1 MSVMTIKTAIKK
13 FNKFLVSAHIN
24 PEGDSIG
31 SQIAMASLL
40 KRLGKG
46 VVILNEGPVPHIL
59 QFMKGTEDVMKEM
72 PASFDTFDGAKTP
85 PFKAGKQAPLSIN
98 PEQPPVFKSGCVE
111 RVDFEAAIILDCPDL
126 TRVGNVVEHI
136 AKGKSIINIDHHVSN
151 ENFGKYNWV
160 DIERSSVGEMVF
172 ELFKEFKLKP
182 DYDDA
187 VAIYV
192 AMMTD
197 TGSFKYSNTT
207 SMTHRVTA
215 ELIEAGVRPYEIYG
229 RIYET
234 NSIQNT
240 RLLGEALQTL
250 KVSDDGKIAWL
261 WVTKEMLKKT
271 KASLEGTEGIINF
284 ARSIESSEIA
294 ILFRE
299 TGTENRV
306 KVSFRSKG
314 NIDVNKLAAS
324 FSGGGHATASG
335 CTVFGKLEEVEKK
348 VLIKACEMFEA

>member
-1 MSVMTIKTAIKK
+1 MSVRTIKTAIKK

-136 AKGKSIINIDHHVSN
+136 AKGKSIINIDLLYLSSKFIHHLFYFINIRAITIDRS
-151 ENFGKYNWV
+151 FLSYCPCRILRISAFAKK
-160 DIERSSVGEMVF
+160 ERSNIFLVVIN
-172 ELFKEFKLKP
+172 K
-182 DYDDA
+182 
-187 VAIYV
+187 
-192 AMMTD
+192 
-197 TGSFKYSNTT
+197 
-207 SMTHRVTA
+207 
-215 ELIEAGVRPYEIYG
+215 
-229 RIYET
+229 
-234 NSIQNT
+234 
-240 RLLGEALQTL
+240 
-250 KVSDDGKIAWL
+250 SD
-261 WVTKEMLKKT
+261 
-271 KASLEGTEGIINF
+271 
-284 ARSIESSEIA
+284 
-294 ILFRE
+294 
-299 TGTENRV
+299 
-306 KVSFRSKG
+306 
-314 NIDVNKLAAS
+314 
-324 FSGGGHATASG
+324 
-335 CTVFGKLEEVEKK
+335 
-348 VLIKACEMFEA
+348 

>member
-1 MSVMTIKTAIKK
+1 MSVRTIKTAIKK

-59 QFMKGTEDVMKEM
+59 QFMKGTEEIMKEM
-72 PASFDTFDGAKTP
+72 PASF
-85 PFKAGKQAPLSIN
+85 
-98 PEQPPVFKSGCVE
+98 
-111 RVDFEAAIILDCPDL
+111 DFEAAIILDCPDL
-126 TRVGNVVEHI
+126 TRVGNVAGHI

-172 ELFKEFKLKP
+172 ELFKAFKLKP

-240 RLLGEALQTL
+240 RHLGEALQTL

-284 ARSIESSEIA
+284 ARSIEGSEIA

-324 FSGGGHATASG
+324 FGGGGHATASG